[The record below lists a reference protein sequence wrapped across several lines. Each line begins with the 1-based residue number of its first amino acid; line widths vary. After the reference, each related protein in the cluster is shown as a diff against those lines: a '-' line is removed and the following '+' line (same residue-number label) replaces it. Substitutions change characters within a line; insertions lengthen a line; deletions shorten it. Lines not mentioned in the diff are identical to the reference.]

1 MAKAAPEVIA
11 KSPLIEVRNSELH
24 GLGVFATQ
32 SIKKGTRIIEYIGD
46 QITHAEA
53 DRRYES
59 KDDNDNHTFL
69 FSVDR
74 KLVIDAGENGNDAR
88 YFNHSCDP
96 NCESVIE
103 QRRVFIE
110 AIKDIAPGD
119 EMTYDYQIGR
129 ERTDPPNID
138 EIYACKCGAP
148 KCRGTMLWP
157 AKRPGRAKARKK
169 AAAEKKAAAGKKS
182 VAAAKKSVSAKRS
195 AASKSAAAGKSAT
208 KKGAPAKGAANK
220 SAAKKGSASKKG
232 GAAKGTRAASA
243 SQPATSKSSG
253 SRNTGAKK
261 SARTKGKRK

>member
-1 MAKAAPEVIA
+1 MAAPEVIA
-11 KSPLIEVRNSELH
+11 ESPLMQVRNSDLH

-32 SIKKGTRIIEYIGD
+32 DIKKGTRIIEYIGD
-46 QITHAEA
+46 HISHAEA

-74 KLVIDAGENGNDAR
+74 KLVIDAGVNGNDAR

-103 QRRVFIE
+103 SRRVFIE
-110 AIKDIAPGD
+110 AIKDIAAGA

-138 EIYACKCGAP
+138 EIYACKCGA
-148 KCRGTMLWP
+148 KDCRGTMLWP

-169 AAAEKKAAAGKKS
+169 VAAKKAAAKTKR
-182 VAAAKKSVSAKRS
+182 VTAVAKKS
-195 AASKSAAAGKSAT
+195 AASKVAAKGKQATTRADASARKKAPAKKKSSAGSKSKAVAKSSARG
-208 KKGAPAKGAANK
+208 KKGAAA
-220 SAAKKGSASKKG
+220 
-232 GAAKGTRAASA
+232 
-243 SQPATSKSSG
+243 
-253 SRNTGAKK
+253 
-261 SARTKGKRK
+261 KGKRK

>member
-11 KSPLIEVRNSELH
+11 ESPLIEVRNSELH

-46 QITHAEA
+46 QISHDEA

-74 KLVIDAGENGNDAR
+74 KLVIDAGESGNDAR

-110 AIKDIAPGD
+110 AIKNIEPGD

-138 EIYACKCGAP
+138 EIYACKCGA
-148 KCRGTMLWP
+148 KGCRGTMLWP

-169 AAAEKKAAAGKKS
+169 ATAQKKAVAGKKS
-182 VAAAKKSVSAKRS
+182 AVSQVAAKGKRS
-195 AASKSAAAGKSAT
+195 GAQAKSSARAKSGGAATKGAGKKGAASKKGVTA
-208 KKGAPAKGAANK
+208 KKG
-220 SAAKKGSASKKG
+220 AAKKGAASQKSAGSPSNSKK
-232 GAAKGTRAASA
+232 KAS
-243 SQPATSKSSG
+243 S
-253 SRNTGAKK
+253 
-261 SARTKGKRK
+261 KGKRK

>member
-1 MAKAAPEVIA
+1 MAAPAVMAE
-11 KSPLIEVRNSELH
+11 SPLVEVRNSELH

-32 SIKKGTRIIEYIGD
+32 TIKKGTRIIEYIGD
-46 QITHAEA
+46 KISHAEA

-59 KDDNDNHTFL
+59 KDDTDNHTFL

-110 AIKDIAPGD
+110 AIKDIKAGD

-169 AAAEKKAAAGKKS
+169 AAAEKKVAAGKKS
-182 VAAAKKSVSAKRS
+182 VAAAKKGARTKGGAAKS
-195 AASKSAAAGKSAT
+195 GASKSAATKNSAT
-208 KKGAPAKGAANK
+208 KNA
-220 SAAKKGSASKKG
+220 AAKKGAASE
-232 GAAKGTRAASA
+232 RAA
-243 SQPATSKSSG
+243 
-253 SRNTGAKK
+253 
-261 SARTKGKRK
+261 ARTPSEALSRAAGRAWPCT

>member
-110 AIKDIAPGD
+110 AVKDIAPGD

-138 EIYACKCGAP
+138 EIYACKCGA
-148 KCRGTMLWP
+148 KDCRGTMLWP
-157 AKRPGRAKARKK
+157 AKRPGARRA
-169 AAAEKKAAAGKKS
+169 
-182 VAAAKKSVSAKRS
+182 
-195 AASKSAAAGKSAT
+195 
-208 KKGAPAKGAANK
+208 
-220 SAAKKGSASKKG
+220 
-232 GAAKGTRAASA
+232 
-243 SQPATSKSSG
+243 
-253 SRNTGAKK
+253 
-261 SARTKGKRK
+261 

>member
-1 MAKAAPEVIA
+1 MQ
-11 KSPLIEVRNSELH
+11 VRNSDLH

-32 SIKKGTRIIEYIGD
+32 DIKKGTRIIEYIGD
-46 QITHAEA
+46 HISHAEA

-74 KLVIDAGENGNDAR
+74 KLVIDAGVNGNDAR

-103 QRRVFIE
+103 SRRVFIE
-110 AIKDIAPGD
+110 AIKDIAAGD

-138 EIYACKCGAP
+138 EIYACKCGA
-148 KCRGTMLWP
+148 KDCRGTMLWP

-169 AAAEKKAAAGKKS
+169 VAAKKAAAKTKRATA
-182 VAAAKKSVSAKRS
+182 VAKKS
-195 AASKSAAAGKSAT
+195 AASKVAAKGKQATTRADASARKKAPAKKKSPAGSKSKAVAKSSARG
-208 KKGAPAKGAANK
+208 KKGAAVK
-220 SAAKKGSASKKG
+220 S
-232 GAAKGTRAASA
+232 
-243 SQPATSKSSG
+243 
-253 SRNTGAKK
+253 
-261 SARTKGKRK
+261 KRK